1 MRFEDLSAFLFLF
14 FSFVS
19 FSRCSDESQGM
30 DYIVSGDRNDRD
42 DKDKGDGERFLVAER
57 QEEKFCDNFPTS
69 LVFSRSG

>member
-1 MRFEDLSAFLFLF
+1 
-14 FSFVS
+14 
-19 FSRCSDESQGM
+19 M
-30 DYIVSGDRNDRD
+30 DDIVSGDRNDRD